1 MNQVWQGT
9 KQSDRRLLITPMK
22 TYCVKCYTT
31 HDDSVPCFDATA
43 QAAKDM
49 GVKSKEKPSSPEQA
63 RRDNTTLS
71 KAVLLVVAA
80 ALVLLIGG
88 AFLFSK

>member
-1 MNQVWQGT
+1 
-9 KQSDRRLLITPMK
+9 MK

-31 HDDSVPCFDATA
+31 HDDSLPCFDTTA

-49 GVKSKEKPSSPEQA
+49 GVKNETKPSSPEQA
-63 RRDNTTLS
+63 RRDDATLS
-71 KAVLLVVAA
+71 KAAFFVILAALLLVVA
-80 ALVLLIGG
+80 G